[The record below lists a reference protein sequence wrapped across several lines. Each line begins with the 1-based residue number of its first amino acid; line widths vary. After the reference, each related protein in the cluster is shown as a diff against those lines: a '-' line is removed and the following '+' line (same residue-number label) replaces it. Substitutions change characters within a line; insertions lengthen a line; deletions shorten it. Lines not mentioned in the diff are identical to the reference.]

1 MREKSVTIQGQ
12 RTMEELRTFIWKNG
26 RAEAQGGYN
35 DDLVM
40 SLATACYVRDTAL
53 KFAQQGLDITNAAL
67 SNWKKSE
74 TAIYSSNGVSK
85 KEAGWTQDM
94 GEHGTQDLTW
104 LL

>member
-1 MREKSVTIQGQ
+1 M
-12 RTMEELRTFIWKNG
+12 RTFIWKSG

-40 SLATACYVRDTAL
+40 SIATACYVRDTAL

-67 SNWKKSE
+67 SNWKK
-74 TAIYSSNGVSK
+74 TTPTIYSSNGINK
-85 KEAGWTQDM
+85 KESGWSQNL
-94 GEHGTQDLTW
+94 GEKGEQDLTW